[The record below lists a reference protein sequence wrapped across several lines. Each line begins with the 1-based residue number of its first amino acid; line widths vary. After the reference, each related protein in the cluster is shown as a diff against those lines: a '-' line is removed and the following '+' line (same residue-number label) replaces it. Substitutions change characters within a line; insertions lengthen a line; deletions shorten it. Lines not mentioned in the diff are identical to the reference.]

1 MREAGFDAAIRR
13 RSAHP
18 HFLFTFWYYIKKY
31 GAVVAAQKGDSLRVT
46 LGLVA
51 LGWQSE

>member
-18 HFLFTFWYYIKKY
+18 HFLFAFWYYIKKY
-31 GAVVAAQKGDSLRVT
+31 SAAVAARKGDPLRVT
-46 LGLVA
+46 LGMVA
-51 LGWQSE
+51 LRWQSK